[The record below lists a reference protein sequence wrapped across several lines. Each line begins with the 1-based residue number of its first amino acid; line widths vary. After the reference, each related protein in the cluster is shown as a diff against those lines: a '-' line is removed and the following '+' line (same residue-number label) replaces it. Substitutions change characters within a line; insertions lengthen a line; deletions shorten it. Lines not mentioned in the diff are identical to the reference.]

1 MLSIIVSSCEDT
13 LLSNLSDSI
22 ENTVGIEY
30 ELIPIK
36 NEKAKYSLSEAYNL
50 GASKARFGTLLFV
63 HEDVIF
69 HTQNWGGRL
78 VHHLETLPNAG
89 IVGIA
94 GGTYKPFVPG
104 SWHFERSGPL
114 SYHFIQGF
122 KYSSQPNQ
130 LRELNASSVRPVVCL
145 DGVFLAVKRSTF
157 ETVRF
162 DEAVE
167 GFHAYDI
174 DFSLRI
180 AENYQNFFV
189 PDILIEHLSEGQI
202 NDQWIINA
210 LKVQQRWKTKLPRS
224 IEPKDDLDLGHELAA
239 YDFFVRNL
247 FTSSLPMARKT
258 AYLVRVTFEAMKRTT
273 SLKFIGT
280 LFRSFMTLLRSF
292 LRRA

>member
-13 LLSNLSDSI
+13 LFSNLSNSI

-30 ELIPIK
+30 ELIPINNK
-36 NEKAKYSLSEAYNL
+36 NAKYSLSEAYNL
-50 GASKARFGTLLFV
+50 GALKARFGTLLFV

-69 HTQNWGGRL
+69 HTKNWGRHL
-78 VHHLETLPNAG
+78 VHHIETLPNVG

-94 GGTYKPFVPG
+94 GSTYKPFIPS
-104 SWHFERSGPL
+104 SWHFERNGPL
-114 SYHFIQGF
+114 SFHFIQGY

-130 LRELNASSVRPVVCL
+130 LRELNASSARPVVCL

-162 DEAVE
+162 DEVVE

-180 AENYQNFFV
+180 AENFQNFFV
-189 PDILIEHLSEGQI
+189 PDILIEHLSEGKI

-210 LKVQQRWKTKLPRS
+210 LNVQQRWKMKLPRS
-224 IEPKDDLDLGHELAA
+224 IQPTNELDLEYELGA
-239 YDFFVRNL
+239 YDFFIRNL
-247 FTSSLPMARKT
+247 LVSSLPMDRKM
-258 AYLVRVTFEAMKRTT
+258 AYLARVTFEAMMRTI
-273 SLKFIGT
+273 SPKFIAT
-280 LFRSFMTLLRSF
+280 LLRSFMTLLRSY